1 MSVGDVQFTLPQVNH
16 QKQPGTIEL
25 SMTHLK
31 WSPDMIGEVV
41 LVEIQKVKRQKISPD
56 GKSKVQIQLELTD
69 GRSLTFH
76 FADEDP
82 KATRN
87 KVKAHLGKLMGKV
100 LAKKV
105 DKNLEERKRVLQ
117 NNPNLVKLYKQLV
130 TTGQVTAE
138 EFWSSRAH
146 MLDSSHEQDIGIT
159 ADFLSEVKP
168 QSDGTNSIRYNLTPE
183 IVKVIFRTYP
193 AVKKR
198 YLEVCPTELSEKDF
212 WTQEK
217 VKLGILSMS
226 VFMMI
231 LSRYK

>member
-1 MSVGDVQFTLPQVNH
+1 MSLGDVQFTLPQVNH

-25 SMTHLK
+25 SMTHLQ

-41 LVEIQKVKRQKISPD
+41 LIEIQKVKRQKISPE

-146 MLDSSHEQDIGIT
+146 MLDSSHE
-159 ADFLSEVKP
+159 
-168 QSDGTNSIRYNLTPE
+168 
-183 IVKVIFRTYP
+183 
-193 AVKKR
+193 
-198 YLEVCPTELSEKDF
+198 
-212 WTQEK
+212 
-217 VKLGILSMS
+217 
-226 VFMMI
+226 
-231 LSRYK
+231 